1 MESNK
6 EIIDI
11 LRKVI
16 DPELRHNIVDL
27 GLVYNVD
34 VNQETNSVKILMTF
48 TTPLCPYGDI
58 LIEDV
63 KERLEDEGY
72 KPEVEITFKPLW
84 SIDKMSPE
92 IKEEFL
98 LPIDI

>member
-1 MESNK
+1 MQEAK

-11 LRKVI
+11 LKKVI

-27 GLVYNVD
+27 GLVYNID
-34 VNQETNSVKILMTF
+34 FNKEKNSVKILMTF

-58 LIEDV
+58 LIDDV

-72 KPEVEITFKPLW
+72 KPELEITFNPLW

-92 IKEEFL
+92 IREEFL
-98 LPIDI
+98 LPTDI

>member
-1 MESNK
+1 MEENK

-11 LRKVI
+11 LRKVV

-27 GLVYNVD
+27 GLIYEVSANE
-34 VNQETNSVKILMTF
+34 NNVKILMTF
-48 TTPLCPYGDI
+48 TTPLCPYGDM

-72 KPEVEITFKPLW
+72 KPEIEITFNPLW
-84 SIDKMSPE
+84 SIDKMSKE
-92 IKEEFL
+92 IREEFL